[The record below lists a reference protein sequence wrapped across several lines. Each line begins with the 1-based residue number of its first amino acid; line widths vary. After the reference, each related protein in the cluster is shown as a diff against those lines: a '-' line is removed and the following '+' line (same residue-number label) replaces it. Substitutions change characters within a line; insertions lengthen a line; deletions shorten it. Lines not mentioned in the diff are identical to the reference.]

1 MIGQA
6 EELVIVGITEAGR
19 SFRPSDWA
27 ERLCGC
33 MSAFGDDQ
41 RIVYSPYLKPI
52 LSEGVKCVVV
62 KRALADVDPIAFTFL
77 MSFAKDNELQV
88 RDGRHGL
95 RAGSTKPVLEMKSPQ
110 L

>member
-1 MIGQA
+1 MLGLA
-6 EELVIVGITEAGR
+6 EELVIVGITQSGGA
-19 SFRPSDWA
+19 FRPSDWA

-41 RIVYSPYLKPI
+41 RVVYSPYLKPV
-52 LSEGVKCVVV
+52 LSDGIKCVVV
-62 KRALADVDPIAFTFL
+62 KRKLADIDPVAFSFL

-88 RDGRHGL
+88 REGRHIV
-95 RAGSTKPVLEMKSPQ
+95 RSEASKSVQEMKSPQ